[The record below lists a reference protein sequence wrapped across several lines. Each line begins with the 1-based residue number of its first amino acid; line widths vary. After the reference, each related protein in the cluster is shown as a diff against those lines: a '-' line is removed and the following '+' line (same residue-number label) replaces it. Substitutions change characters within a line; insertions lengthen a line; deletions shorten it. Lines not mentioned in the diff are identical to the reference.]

1 MEFIFQAQFLRKLQS
16 NDSKQN
22 EQINSNENSLNQD
35 LDQAKNIINVI
46 VLVIMGICGFII
58 ALGAVFLI
66 RYIYN
71 RLKRQKLLS
80 QQYQQNGSD
89 SQSIQIDSLNN
100 KNDKNNLKKQESSDN
115 VSVNQEII
123 KVDQTKNQN
132 NTLKELIKDISSS
145 LDNQTNL
152 QLELNKINNLNN
164 IANCSSSQD
173 ISKNA
178 NKINGKDFEN
188 FENQN
193 ITQLQNKID
202 QQIEEV
208 QSGQEEANQKKEN
221 ESDVFQFENQ
231 NTIIMTPSFNNQQ
244 QNIFQFRGSE
254 RYSFHNTEESNKT
267 LESLKV
273 NRNAGNTKT
282 LSNKKKTLY
291 EYKNQILQPIQE
303 NENKLPSSRFV
314 SRFGSEICKNQFMDF
329 NQFSQ
334 LTEDQK
340 RQRQFQMKNHLIS
353 DVTFM
358 FQNQKDKNEQL
369 NVTKNKNIPKNDS
382 NSKENNNADK
392 ENQYPI
398 NKYRCLNYPNGL
410 KYMREHVSQVFE
422 EPVE

>member
-1 MEFIFQAQFLRKLQS
+1 MDFILQGQFLRKLQS
-16 NDSKQN
+16 NESKQN
-22 EQINSNENSLNQD
+22 EQIGQNEDILNQN
-35 LDQAKNIINVI
+35 LDEAKNVINII

-58 ALGAVFLI
+58 ALGIIFLI
-66 RYIYN
+66 RHIYH

-89 SQSIQIDSLNN
+89 SQSVQMDSLNN
-100 KNDKNNLKKQESSDN
+100 KNDQNNLQKQQSSDN
-115 VSVNQEII
+115 VSINQEII
-123 KVDQTKNQN
+123 KVDQTRNQN

-145 LDNQTNL
+145 LENQTNL
-152 QLELNKINNLNN
+152 QLELNKFNNLNN

-173 ISKNA
+173 ISKNT
-178 NKINGKDFEN
+178 NKVNGKEFEH
-188 FENQN
+188 FDNQN

-202 QQIEEV
+202 QQQEEV
-208 QSGQEEANQKKEN
+208 LSGQEEANQKKDNDSE
-221 ESDVFQFENQ
+221 VFQFENQ
-231 NTIIMTPSFNNQQ
+231 NTVIMTPSFNNQQ

-267 LESLKV
+267 LESLKI
-273 NRNAGNTKT
+273 NRNTGNTKH

-291 EYKNQILQPIQE
+291 EYNNQVLQPIQE
-303 NENKLPSSRFV
+303 NENKMPSSRFV
-314 SRFGSEICKNQFMDF
+314 SRFASEICKNQFLDF

-353 DVTFM
+353 NATFM
-358 FQNQKDKNEQL
+358 FQKQLDKNEL
-369 NVTKNKNIPKNDS
+369 NPAKSQNIPKNDNS
-382 NSKENNNADK
+382 NKENNHADK

-398 NKYRCLNYPNGL
+398 HKYRCLNYPNGL

-422 EPVE
+422 EKLE